1 MPDISKSKSKRKHIR
16 DLLDSEEKKPRLD
29 NQKSKISLHQ
39 AVSKGNEKCILQYI
53 ENGSDLN
60 MKDHKGLTP
69 LLLALKHNQLE
80 IAKILIK
87 HGADIELANKEGRT
101 PLHFAIELG
110 SIELTKVILEKNADI
125 NSATKEGITPLHLA
139 IELGSMELSKAIL
152 ERNANINA
160 KDKKGMTPLHYASAF
175 DFDNP
180 DMAQLLI
187 ANGANL
193 KEVSDLGTTP
203 LHLAAGK
210 GFVNIARFLLQKG
223 SDINAKDKKGFS
235 ALHYASDSTE
245 KQNMVQFLID
255 NGANLKE
262 VSHLGITP
270 LHLAV
275 NSVLVNIARLLLEK
289 GSDANAKDSK
299 HLGPLHFAI
308 EDVLEEND
316 EQYTKIKD
324 LVSLL
329 INYGAKVDKTALTM
343 VVKKG
348 TPEVCEILFS
358 KFENAKETINKNN
371 SSLLHLALNSR
382 YYRTLQILIDHGGD
396 VNAKDKKG
404 FTLLHKALMK
414 DEEAEEIEEDITI
427 EILVQNKANL
437 NIKTKSGK
445 TAFDLAFDSGN
456 ESAMDL
462 LLKHGAFVNK
472 RKKIDMSLHQWQ
484 EIENASNTYP

>member
-1 MPDISKSKSKRKHIR
+1 MPDISKSKSKRKLIR
-16 DLLDSEEKKPRLD
+16 NLLDSDEKKPKLEY
-29 NQKSKISLHQ
+29 QKISLHQ
-39 AVSKGNEKCILQYI
+39 AISKGDKESILQHI

-60 MKDHKGLTP
+60 FKDNKGLTP

-87 HGADIELANKEGRT
+87 HGADIELANKGGRT

-110 SIELTKVILEKNADI
+110 SIELTK
-125 NSATKEGITPLHLA
+125 
-139 IELGSMELSKAIL
+139 AIL
-152 ERNANINA
+152 ERNANINV
-160 KDKKGMTPLHYASAF
+160 KDKKGMTPLHYASAL

-193 KEVSDLGTTP
+193 KEVSHLGTTP
-203 LHLAAGK
+203 LHMAAGK

-316 EQYTKIKD
+316 EQYAKIKD

-358 KFENAKETINKNN
+358 KFENAKETINKDNA
-371 SSLLHLALNSR
+371 SLLHLALKSR
-382 YYRTLQILIDHGGD
+382 FYRTLQILIDHGGD
-396 VNAKDKKG
+396 VNSKDKKG

-427 EILVQNKANL
+427 E
-437 NIKTKSGK
+437 T
-445 TAFDLAFDSGN
+445 
-456 ESAMDL
+456 
-462 LLKHGAFVNK
+462 
-472 RKKIDMSLHQWQ
+472 
-484 EIENASNTYP
+484 

>member
-1 MPDISKSKSKRKHIR
+1 MPDISKPQSKRKLIR

-39 AVSKGNEKCILQYI
+39 AISKGNEKCILQYI

-87 HGADIELANKEGRT
+87 HGADIELANKGGRT

-110 SIELTKVILEKNADI
+110 SIELT
-125 NSATKEGITPLHLA
+125 
-139 IELGSMELSKAIL
+139 KAIL

-316 EQYTKIKD
+316 EQYAKIKD

-358 KFENAKETINKNN
+358 KLENAKETINKDH
-371 SSLLHLALNSR
+371 SSLLHLALKSR
-382 YYRTLQILIDHGGD
+382 FYKILQILIDYGGD
-396 VNAKDKKG
+396 VNSKDKKG
-404 FTLLHKALMK
+404 FTLLHKALLK
-414 DEEAEEIEEDITI
+414 DEEAEETEEDITI
-427 EILVQNKANL
+427 EILAKNGANL

-456 ESAMDL
+456 ESAMDISL
-462 LLKHGAFVNK
+462 NINNEMSVRPCVRNFSKRLHGEG
-472 RKKIDMSLHQWQ
+472 RGR
-484 EIENASNTYP
+484 

>member
-1 MPDISKSKSKRKHIR
+1 MPDISKSKSKRKIIR

-39 AVSKGNEKCILQYI
+39 AISKGDKETVIEHI

-60 MKDHKGLTP
+60 LKDNKGWTP
-69 LLLALKHNQLE
+69 LLLALRDVHLE
-80 IAKILIK
+80 IAAILIK
-87 HGADIELANKEGRT
+87 HRASVKSTNKDG
-101 PLHFAIELG
+101 
-110 SIELTKVILEKNADI
+110 V
-125 NSATKEGITPLHLA
+125 TPLHLA
-139 IELGSMELSKAIL
+139 IQLGSMELSKAIL

-160 KDKKGMTPLHYASAF
+160 KDKKGLTPMHYAS
-175 DFDNP
+175 DSEFDNP
-180 DMAQLLI
+180 DIAQFLI
-187 ANGANL
+187 NNGANL
-193 KEVSDLGTTP
+193 EDVSHLGTTP
-203 LHLAAGK
+203 LHMAAGK
-210 GFVNIARFLLQKG
+210 GFVNIARFLLHKG

-262 VSHLGITP
+262 VSYLGITP

-275 NSVLVNIARLLLEK
+275 DSGLVNIARLLLEK

-316 EQYTKIKD
+316 EQYAKIKD

-343 VVKKG
+343 AVKKG

-358 KFENAKETINKNN
+358 KLENAKETINKDH
-371 SSLLHLALNSR
+371 SSLLHLALKSR
-382 YYRTLQILIDHGGD
+382 FYKILQILIDYGGD
-396 VNAKDKKG
+396 VNSKDKKG
-404 FTLLHKALMK
+404 FTLLHKALLK
-414 DEEAEEIEEDITI
+414 DKEAEETEEDITI
-427 EILVQNKANL
+427 EILAKNGANL

-456 ESAMDL
+456 ESAMDISLNINNEMSVRPCVRNFSKRLIAEGRVGIPNLFIMYSMLGIPAL
-462 LLKHGAFVNK
+462 LQPP
-472 RKKIDMSLHQWQ
+472 I
-484 EIENASNTYP
+484 